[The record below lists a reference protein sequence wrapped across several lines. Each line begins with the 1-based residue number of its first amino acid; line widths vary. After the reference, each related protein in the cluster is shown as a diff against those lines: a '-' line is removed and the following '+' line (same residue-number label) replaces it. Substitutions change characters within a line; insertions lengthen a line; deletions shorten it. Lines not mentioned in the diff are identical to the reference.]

1 MTLQC
6 LFVISKS
13 LLQFTTAILHLLLS
27 VVAIL
32 GIPTFVIPLLIG
44 LTLRGILEGQSSTPY
59 RSFRLAEDR
68 NGITC
73 SD

>member
-1 MTLQC
+1 
-6 LFVISKS
+6 
-13 LLQFTTAILHLLLS
+13 LLS